1 MRMVDLIRKKRT
13 GEEMTEPEIRY
24 VVDGVVSGTIPDYQ
38 IAAWAMAVCFTGM
51 TAAETARLTMA
62 MANSGDV
69 VDLSAIRG
77 VKVDKHST
85 GGVGDKTTLILAPM
99 VAACGVPVAKMSG
112 RGLGHTGGTIDK
124 LEAIA
129 GFRTEL
135 SREAFFSQVNEIGV
149 SVIGQSGNIAP
160 ADKKLYALR
169 DVTGTVDSIPLIASS
184 VMSKKIA
191 AGADAIL
198 LDVKFGSGAF
208 MKTAEEA
215 IELAKAMV
223 AIGTEVGR
231 NTVAAITDMDQPLG
245 RLIGNALE
253 VREAIEILRGE
264 GPADLRELCLEL
276 GSHMLVLGGRAEDA
290 AEAREKLEQAIA
302 SGEALR
308 KLGRLIAAQGGDP
321 AVAERPELLPQAAAR
336 VTVAAAADGY
346 VHGIDAEEIGVA
358 AMRLG
363 AGRAAK
369 DDEIDYAVGI
379 ELLAKRGD
387 RVRRGDAIAILH
399 ARAGDG
405 AAAEAREQVLGA
417 YAFGAEPPAAQP
429 LVYAVVS
436 KDGVRR

>member
-276 GSHMLVLGGRAEDA
+276 GSHMLVLGGRAGDA

-346 VHGIDAEEIGVA
+346 VHRIDAEEIGVA

-369 DDEIDYAVGI
+369 D
-379 ELLAKRGD
+379 
-387 RVRRGDAIAILH
+387 
-399 ARAGDG
+399 
-405 AAAEAREQVLGA
+405 
-417 YAFGAEPPAAQP
+417 
-429 LVYAVVS
+429 
-436 KDGVRR
+436 

>member
-13 GEEMTEPEIRY
+13 GEEMTAEEIRFL
-24 VVDGVVSGTIPDYQ
+24 VNGVVSGAIPDYQ
-38 IAAWAMAVCFTGM
+38 TAAWAMAVCFTGM
-51 TAAETARLTMA
+51 TAAETANLTLA
-62 MANSGDV
+62 MAQSGDV
-69 VDLSAIRG
+69 VDLSGIRG

-135 SREAFFSQVNEIGV
+135 SRDAFFAQVNEIGV

-191 AGADAIL
+191 AGADAIV

-208 MKTAEEA
+208 MKTAEDA

-264 GPADLRELCLEL
+264 GPDDLRELCLEL
-276 GSHMLVLGGRAEDA
+276 GGHMLLLGGKAADRADA
-290 AEAREKLEQAIA
+290 RAKLERALA

-308 KLGRLIAAQGGDP
+308 KLAQLIAAQGGDP

-336 VTVAAAADGY
+336 VRVAADADGY
-346 VHGIDAEEIGVA
+346 VHGIDAEAIGVA

-363 AGRAAK
+363 AGRATK
-369 DDEIDYAVGI
+369 DDAIDYAVGI
-379 ELLAKRGD
+379 ELVAKRGD
-387 RVRRGDAIAILH
+387 RVRRGDPLAVLH
-399 ARAGDG
+399 VRAEDE
-405 AAAEAREQVLGA
+405 AAAAASEQVRSA
-417 YAFGAEPPAAQP
+417 YALEAEPPARQP

-436 KDGVRR
+436 KDGVER